1 MKDPG
6 YSLRKAY
13 FSKLNGYITLN
24 SNDVKVYDNVP
35 NYAEYPYVQI
45 ANISTSD
52 ESTKDNFN
60 TNCVVTIQ
68 VYTGTNG
75 YSYSKKDADDI
86 SNQVLQLLISKTSK
100 PDASP
105 DFSIITAQLESSTY
119 LETQYDGFF
128 EVRKIIRIRNII
140 EQL

>member
-13 FSKLNGYITLN
+13 FDKLNGNVLLN
-24 SNDVKVYDNVP
+24 STTVNIYDNIP
-35 NYAEYPYVQI
+35 NHAEYPYIQI
-45 ANISTSD
+45 ANISTAD

-60 TNCVVTIQ
+60 TNCVVTLQ
-68 VYTGTNG
+68 LYTGTAG
-75 YSYSKKDADDI
+75 YSYSKKDVDTL
-86 SNQVLQLLISKTSK
+86 SNQVLQLLVSKTNK
-100 PDASP
+100 PDAGP
-105 DFSIITAQLESSTY
+105 DFSIITSQLESSTY
-119 LETQYDGFF
+119 LETQYDGFY